1 MNRQTNLFSMD
12 DNLINNIQTC
22 LSNISSTSLAK
33 NLSKNQIKNNIK
45 NENLASEDNQRIIK
59 KNNFE
64 IVVNSIIA
72 ILGEDKFKIEKA
84 LFPQNC
90 PFCKNN
96 INSSFDINFLTINLN
111 NYLGKEFDLDEFIRN
126 YKGESTCQKCKKKYN
141 SEFAFVL
148 LPEILIVILGAKS
161 ENKTFSYKYSS
172 SFKYFNKINNSPI
185 SCNYILKALIGQI
198 DVLKF
203 KSFLFNNERE
213 FNNYFQQNR
222 DIFSNPTILFYEGPK
237 KRYNDDEEYL
247 YPDQIE
253 DNDVNNNNSG
263 DITVFFNFPKYNKKI
278 FLYSKLN
285 EKFSKVI
292 ADLKEKY
299 EWLQHLKNLKFSLG
313 NKILDKN
320 KTLAENGI
328 QDNSEINIE

>member
-1 MNRQTNLFSMD
+1 MSRQTNLFSMD

-64 IVVNSIIA
+64 IVVNSIIT
-72 ILGEDKFKIEKA
+72 ILGGDKFKIEKA
-84 LFPQNC
+84 LFPLNC
-90 PFCKNN
+90 PFCKNS

-213 FNNYFQQNR
+213 FNNYFQHNR
-222 DIFSNPTILFYEGPK
+222 DIFSNPTIL
-237 KRYNDDEEYL
+237 
-247 YPDQIE
+247 
-253 DNDVNNNNSG
+253 V
-263 DITVFFNFPKYNKKI
+263 
-278 FLYSKLN
+278 
-285 EKFSKVI
+285 
-292 ADLKEKY
+292 
-299 EWLQHLKNLKFSLG
+299 
-313 NKILDKN
+313 
-320 KTLAENGI
+320 
-328 QDNSEINIE
+328 